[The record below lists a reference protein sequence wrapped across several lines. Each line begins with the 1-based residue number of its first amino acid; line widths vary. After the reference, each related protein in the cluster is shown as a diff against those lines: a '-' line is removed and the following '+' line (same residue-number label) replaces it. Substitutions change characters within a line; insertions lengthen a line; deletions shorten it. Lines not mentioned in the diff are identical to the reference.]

1 MVAIFVTMLLIEWRC
16 CEMRLVAAELP
27 PSAFPLLAL
36 IGSKAPTRMMSVGG
50 RKADLA
56 LGCAEV

>member
-1 MVAIFVTMLLIEWRC
+1 MLLIEWRC